1 MSILSC
7 FSSVPLLSSCH
18 GIVTRSPVG
27 LNTRVPGGGGS
38 SSPTGVPGGGGVQV
52 PQRFLGGEGLKYP
65 LPIKD
70 TSNVYFKVPVQIGVP
85 VYSDR
90 LGDI

>member
-18 GIVTRSPVG
+18 GIVARSPVG

-38 SSPTGVPGGGGVQV
+38 SSPTGVPGGGGGGGLSPTAV
-52 PQRFLGGEGLKYP
+52 PGGRG
-65 LPIKD
+65 
-70 TSNVYFKVPVQIGVP
+70 GA
-85 VYSDR
+85 
-90 LGDI
+90 